1 MHAPA
6 AASVY
11 SRAVSASRGP
21 YRISEDSR
29 DVELERRRLAIL
41 GRVFDPPTQRLLE
54 GLGVRPGWRCLEV
67 GAGGGSLARWL
78 ATRVA
83 PGGSVLATDIDVRF
97 QTEDTPGL
105 EVRKHDIVED
115 PLPEGSFDLVHAR
128 GVLQHIERREAAL
141 DRMVAAA
148 PPAGPVVVPERDRP
162 QFGPPELAGAF
173 GTPSSLMRRHS
184 EAQHGYG
191 GAWGRR
197 LVAALR
203 ARGLEQVE
211 SEGRVFTMHGGTDSA
226 EWYVLALDRAAPA
239 LVAAGVLPEGL
250 VAEAIAQARDPEFA
264 ILSPTRMAGWG
275 RKPGG

>member
-1 MHAPA
+1 
-6 AASVY
+6 
-11 SRAVSASRGP
+11 VSEPRGP

-54 GLGVRPGWRCLEV
+54 RLGLRRGWRCLEV

-97 QTEDTPGL
+97 QSDGLPGL
-105 EVRKHDIVED
+105 EVRRHDIVED
-115 PLPEGSFDLVHAR
+115 ALPEGAFDLVHAR
-128 GVLQHIERREAAL
+128 GVLQHVERREAAL

-148 PPAGPVVVPERDRP
+148 RPGGLVVIQDVDWLQFDHQEVPEP
-162 QFGPPELAGAF
+162 FA
-173 GTPSSLMRRHS
+173 SLSRRTRQHA
-184 EAQHGYG
+184 EAQHGYD

-203 ARGLEQVE
+203 ARGLEGVE
-211 SEGRVFTMHGGTDSA
+211 CEGMVFTMHGGTDSA

-250 VAEAIAQARDPEFA
+250 VAEAIAQARDPGFA

-275 RKPGG
+275 RKPAS

>member
-1 MHAPA
+1 
-6 AASVY
+6 
-11 SRAVSASRGP
+11 VSEPRGP
-21 YRISEDSR
+21 YRISQEAR

-41 GRVFDPPTQRLLE
+41 GRVFDPPTERLLE
-54 GLGVRPGWRCLEV
+54 RLGVQPGWRCLEV

-78 ATRVA
+78 AARVA

-97 QTEDTPGL
+97 QTEGIPGL

-115 PLPEGSFDLVHAR
+115 PLPEGAFDLVHAR

-148 PPAGPVVVPERDRP
+148 RPGGLVVVQDVDWL
-162 QFGPPELAGAF
+162 QFDHQAVPAPFATL
-173 GTPSSLMRRHS
+173 SNLRRRHS
-184 EAQHGYG
+184 ESQHGYD

-211 SEGRVFTMHGGTDSA
+211 SEGMVFTMHGGTDSA

-275 RKPGG
+275 RKPAR

>member
-1 MHAPA
+1 
-6 AASVY
+6 
-11 SRAVSASRGP
+11 VSAPRGP

-97 QTEDTPGL
+97 QTGALPGL
-105 EVRKHDIVED
+105 EVRGHDIVED
-115 PLPEGSFDLVHAR
+115 PLPEAAFDLVHAR
-128 GVLQHIERREAAL
+128 GVLQHIERRETAL
-141 DRMVAAA
+141 DRMVAAVR
-148 PPAGPVVVPERDRP
+148 PGGLVVVQDVDWV
-162 QFGPPELAGAF
+162 QFDQQEVPAPFATL
-173 GTPSSLMRRHS
+173 SRLMRRHS
-184 EAQHGYG
+184 ETQHGYD

-250 VAEAIAQARDPEFA
+250 VAEAIAQARDPGFA
-264 ILSPTRMAGWG
+264 ILSPIRMAGWG
-275 RKPGG
+275 RKA